1 MAQIEEYNESP
12 TTGSSLTALYDDI
25 IYWELA
31 KNNNQFFVTFEK
43 GLYGIPNNKQE
54 SIGTMEITYPHV
66 NSNTGS
72 SNSFISSSKRVGGRF
87 DAFLQ
92 EEEKLEGNFGHN
104 YNGFIPITELKG
116 SRYFET
122 TLTSSLFEV
131 KTYTY
136 EIYSGSEGN
145 GETLTTTRT
154 VSASYFYPFSSH
166 QLSVLRKNPNLI
178 LDLDSDNELPDSIG
192 EKGYVIIPE
201 NLHKSI
207 KNNLEYYLEA
217 ASKEI
222 FL

>member
-1 MAQIEEYNESP
+1 MAGISIDEYNEYP
-12 TTGSSLTALYDDI
+12 ITGSSLTALYDNI

-72 SNSFISSSKRVGGRF
+72 SNSFISSSKRVGGRS

-116 SRYFET
+116 SRYFQT
-122 TLTSSLFEV
+122 TITSSLFNLR
-131 KTYTY
+131 TYNY
-136 EIYSGSEGN
+136 EISGSN
-145 GETLTTTRT
+145 GLVTTTRT

-166 QLSVLRKNPNLI
+166 QLSVLRKDSSLI
-178 LDLDSDNELPDSIG
+178 LDLDADNELPEGIG
-192 EKGYVIIPE
+192 QDGYIILPE
-201 NLHKSI
+201 NLHENI
-207 KNNLEYYLEA
+207 KNNLESYLEA
-217 ASKEI
+217 ASNAI
-222 FL
+222 NL

>member
-1 MAQIEEYNESP
+1 MAGISIDEYNEYP
-12 TTGSSLTALYDDI
+12 ITGSSLTALYDNI

-72 SNSFISSSKRVGGRF
+72 SNSFISSSKRVGGRS

-92 EEEKLEGNFGHN
+92 EEEKSEGIGHR

-116 SRYFET
+116 SRYFQT
-122 TLTSSLFEV
+122 TITSSLFNLR
-131 KTYTY
+131 TYNY
-136 EIYSGSEGN
+136 EISGSN
-145 GETLTTTRT
+145 GLVTTTRT

-166 QLSVLRKNPNLI
+166 QLSVLRKDSSLI
-178 LDLDSDNELPDSIG
+178 LDLDADNELPEGIG
-192 EKGYVIIPE
+192 QDGYIILPE
-201 NLHKSI
+201 NLHENI
-207 KNNLEYYLEA
+207 KNNLESYLEA
-217 ASKEI
+217 ASNAI
-222 FL
+222 NL